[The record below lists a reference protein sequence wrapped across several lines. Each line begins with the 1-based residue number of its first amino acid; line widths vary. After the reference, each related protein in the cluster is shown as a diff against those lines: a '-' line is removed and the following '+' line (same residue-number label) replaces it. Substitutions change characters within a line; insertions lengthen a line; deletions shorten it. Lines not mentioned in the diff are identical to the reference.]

1 MPNMSYCRFQNTY
14 SDLKDC
20 FDALHEKSLNELSET
35 EKKYA
40 IKLIELCRD
49 ITDDFIK
56 ETNL

>member
-1 MPNMSYCRFQNTY
+1 MSNMSYCRFQNTY

-20 FDALHEKSLNELSET
+20 FDALNEKSLNELSES

-49 ITDDFIK
+49 ITDDFID

>member
-1 MPNMSYCRFQNTY
+1 MSYCRFQNTY